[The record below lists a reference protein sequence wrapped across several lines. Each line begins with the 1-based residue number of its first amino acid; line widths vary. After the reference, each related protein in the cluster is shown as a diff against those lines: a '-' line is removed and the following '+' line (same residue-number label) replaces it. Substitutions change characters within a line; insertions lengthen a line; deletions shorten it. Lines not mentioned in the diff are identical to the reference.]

1 MEVDPFVTV
10 AESMVVVLGRDE
22 NSLAVL
28 EFGCLESDHLQ
39 FVDEWGKNGEKHLVM
54 SGTGKHYSHYTAGSA
69 VAALMVNVSY
79 LEGGDVERKFD

>member
-28 EFGCLESDHLQ
+28 EFGCLESEHLQ
-39 FVDEWGKNGEKHLVM
+39 FVDEWGKNAEKHLVM
-54 SGTGKHYSHYTAGSA
+54 PGTGKHHSHCTTGSA
-69 VAALMVNVSY
+69 VAALMANVAY
-79 LEGGDVERKFD
+79 PKGGGVERKFD